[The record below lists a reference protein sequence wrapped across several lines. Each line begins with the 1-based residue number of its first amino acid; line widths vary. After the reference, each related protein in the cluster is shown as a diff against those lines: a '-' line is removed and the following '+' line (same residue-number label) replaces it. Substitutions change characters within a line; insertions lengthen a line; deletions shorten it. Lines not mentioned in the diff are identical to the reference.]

1 MQYVSVTGN
10 DHAEA
15 LKKLRERYG
24 PDAIIYNEKMVEP
37 KSVISKMVGKKQFK
51 IEAAIREK
59 KAGRPRRTLR
69 SELSEEAPSKEEEAR
84 ASLISR
90 SISGSANPA
99 EPSGGSPGHLNDE
112 QISML
117 NMIQKNHKPAPKAP
131 KASNSLDDL
140 KPNEVEFLR
149 RFIAEMAVPSEK
161 AVNLY
166 APEFKTLYRILE
178 KQDFTHQFVDSVL
191 QSLYNQLPKDQWKV
205 FPLLY
210 KKAADILCDKIKT
223 SSVFHKRAVAFI
235 GPTGVGKTSMVAKIS
250 AELKLKKKQNVALV
264 TLDNYRV
271 AATEQLKVY
280 AGILDVPVYVCKN
293 PGKTKNIF
301 LDDNS
306 DIFLI
311 DTAGLSHKNN
321 DLLMKQ
327 NDMLA
332 GLDYD
337 IEKHLVLSANY
348 KPEDISEMIE
358 AFSYLSFDRI
368 VISKV
373 DETNRFGH
381 LVEEAE
387 KWGRAFSFFSTG
399 QKVPD
404 DHIPADNRYLVDRI
418 LRGWK
423 RV

>member
-24 PDAIIYNEKMVEP
+24 PDAIIYSEKMVEP

-59 KAGRPRRTLR
+59 KGGSPGRTLR
-69 SELSEEAPSKEEEAR
+69 NELSEKTLSKEEEAHN
-84 ASLISR
+84 SLISR
-90 SISGSANPA
+90 TISESRDQA
-99 EPSGGSPGHLNDE
+99 EPPGESPGHLNDE

-117 NMIQKNHKPAPKAP
+117 NMIQKNHKPAPR
-131 KASNSLDDL
+131 ASNSLDDL
-140 KPNEVEFLR
+140 KPNEIKFLR
-149 RFIAEMAVPSEK
+149 KFIAEMAVPSEK

-178 KQDFTHQFVDSVL
+178 KQDFTHQFIDSVL
-191 QSLYNQLPKDQWKV
+191 QGLYNQLPKDQWKM

-210 KKAADILCDKIKT
+210 KKTADILCDKIKT

-280 AGILDVPVYVCKN
+280 ASILDVPVYVCKN
-293 PGKTKNIF
+293 PGKTKTIF